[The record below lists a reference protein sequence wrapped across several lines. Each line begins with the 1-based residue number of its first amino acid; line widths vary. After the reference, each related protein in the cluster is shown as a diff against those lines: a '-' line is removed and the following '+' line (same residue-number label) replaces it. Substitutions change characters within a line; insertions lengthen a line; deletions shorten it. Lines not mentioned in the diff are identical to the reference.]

1 MPASMVLI
9 YTAAGQAEAALL
21 ISLLEANG
29 IQVISLQEGAGQA
42 YGLTVGILG
51 EVELWV
57 PARQQ
62 ADAKALLRDYLEG
75 SPDGPV
81 EDSS

>member
-1 MPASMVLI
+1 MPADMILV
-9 YTAAGQAEAALL
+9 YTASGQAEAALV

-29 IQVISLQEGAGQA
+29 IRVISLQEGAGQA

-57 PARQQ
+57 PAQQQ
-62 ADAKALLRDYLEG
+62 AEAEALLREYHEG
-75 SPDGPV
+75 RPEEPDEGTA
-81 EDSS
+81 